1 MKAVFRLVAAL
12 ALSGALSAA
21 GQVCT
26 EDFCEIP
33 TDGMAAVR
41 EPSVKAVS
49 HGYVDAGKFAAFLAE
64 NALGGKDGAPPA
76 GDGRSDGGA
85 AGPSRAMAI
94 QILLAFLSGL
104 LLNLSPC
111 VLPIIPIQVA
121 ILGMGAE
128 APSRRAG
135 ALRGL
140 VHGTGIA
147 LTYGILGLAA
157 VRFGAVFGRIQST
170 AAFNAAL
177 ALVFAAL
184 ALAALGVFNI
194 DFSRYGSRAR
204 TSASLAGIFAAGV
217 ASALLAGAC
226 VAPAA
231 IAVIIHAADQ
241 YAAGSAA
248 ALALPFA
255 LGCGM
260 ALPWPFVGA
269 GVAVLPRP
277 GKWMRYV
284 KYAFALVVALLAVSY
299 AGKAYRAATGTRLD
313 SGSDVVDYTAF
324 DAAFADAKAAGK
336 PVVIDFF
343 ATWCGSC
350 EAMEK
355 NVFTSPKVAEAL
367 AKCTFLRVRVDELAD
382 DNAIALLAR
391 FGVRG
396 FPAIV
401 VVAPDRE

>member
-1 MKAVFRLVAAL
+1 MTRLFRLASAL
-12 ALSGALSAA
+12 LLAGTLSAF

-26 EDFCEIP
+26 DDFCEVP
-33 TDGMAAVR
+33 TDGLTAVR
-41 EPSVKAVS
+41 EESVKAVS
-49 HGYVDAGKFAAFLAE
+49 HGYIDAGKFAAFLVE
-64 NALGGKDGAPPA
+64 NALGETADDGGSSDGA
-76 GDGRSDGGA
+76 A
-85 AGPSRAMAI
+85 ASRTMAA
-94 QILLAFLSGL
+94 QLLLAFLAGL

-111 VLPIIPIQVA
+111 VLPVIPIQVA

-128 APSRRAG
+128 APSRRTG
-135 ALRGL
+135 AFRGI
-140 VHGTGIA
+140 VHGSGIA
-147 LTYGILGLAA
+147 LAYGVLGLAA

-170 AAFNAAL
+170 VAFNGAM
-177 ALVFAAL
+177 ALVFVAL
-184 ALAALGVFNI
+184 ALAALGVFSI

-217 ASALLAGAC
+217 VSALLAGAC

-241 YAAGSAA
+241 YAAGRTA

-269 GVAVLPRP
+269 GLAVLPRP
-277 GKWMRYV
+277 GKWMRHV
-284 KYAFALVVALLAVSY
+284 KYAFAVVVALLAVSY
-299 AGKAYRAATGTRLD
+299 AGKAYRAATGTHQD
-313 SGSDVVDYTAF
+313 AGAEVVDYTDF
-324 DAAFADAKAAGK
+324 DAAFAEARAAGK

-343 ATWCGSC
+343 ASWCGSC

-355 NVFTSPKVAEAL
+355 NVFKVPKVAEAL

-382 DNAIALLAR
+382 DNALALLAR

-401 VVAPDRE
+401 VVTP